1 MVNDEIHIQEYM
13 WGVQAGEGTLVLV
26 FSWPV
31 FFKSL
36 DFFWTV
42 IGYSVFY
49 DKNQPNKKQMSY
61 TLRRKVNW

>member
-1 MVNDEIHIQEYM
+1 MVNDEIHVREYM

-26 FSWPV
+26 FSWPI
-31 FFKSL
+31 FLKSL

-42 IGYSVFY
+42 IGYSVCC

-61 TLRRKVNW
+61 AVSGDVSR

>member
-1 MVNDEIHIQEYM
+1 MVNYEIHIQEYM

-36 DFFWTV
+36 YFFWTV
-42 IGYSVFY
+42 IGYSVF
-49 DKNQPNKKQMSY
+49 
-61 TLRRKVNW
+61 L